1 MSVFVSY
8 IVVFAVAYLSG
19 SLPWGLWIGL
29 MYGKDVRKSGS
40 GNIGATN
47 VTRVVGPVQG
57 KICFAL
63 DFLKGL
69 LPVVGVHYFFTGTGG
84 LPELS
89 FGPAL
94 AMAAAVIGHMFPIFL
109 KFRGG
114 KGISTAAG
122 GVAGLSPFAALAA
135 GAVWAAVFFRWR
147 YVSLASI
154 LAALAVPVAA
164 AALSATGLYPISW
177 PSLTMLVLV
186 AALAVFKH
194 RSNIARLRAGTES
207 RFVK

>member
-1 MSVFVSY
+1 MPIFAYY
-8 IVVFAVAYLSG
+8 IIIFAAAYLLG

-29 MYGKDVRKSGS
+29 AYGKDVRKAGS

-57 KICFAL
+57 KVCFVL

-69 LPVVGVHYFFTGTGG
+69 LPVVGVAFCTGRGW
-84 LPELS
+84 LPDLA

-94 AMAAAVIGHMFPIFL
+94 ALAAAVIGHMFPVFL
-109 KFRGG
+109 KFKGG

-122 GVAGLSPFAALAA
+122 GVAGLSPLAVIVA
-135 GAVWAAVFFRWR
+135 GAIWAAVFFRWR

-154 LAALAVPVAA
+154 MAAAAVPVAA
-164 AALSATGLYPISW
+164 AAFSLAGIYHISR
-177 PSLTMLVLV
+177 PSLAVLALM
-186 AALAVFKH
+186 AALAIFRHK
-194 RSNIARLRAGTES
+194 SNISRLRNGTES
-207 RFVK
+207 RFAK